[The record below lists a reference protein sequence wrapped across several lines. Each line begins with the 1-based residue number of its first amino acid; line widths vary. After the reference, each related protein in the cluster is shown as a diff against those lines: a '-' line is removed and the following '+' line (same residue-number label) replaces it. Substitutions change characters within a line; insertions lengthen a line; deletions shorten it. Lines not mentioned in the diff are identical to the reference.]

1 VIPGSPNGLVDAGD
15 ALAQAASNLDATRT
29 SIVRQARLVDDGWTG
44 AASAG
49 AGGALAQAAA
59 HAGAG
64 GAVCRRAS
72 AVLEVY
78 AAELRAA
85 QQQYEVAAREMATGQ
100 SQQNALVVRIQALTS
115 ELTLLPAPATA
126 WGPLQPCPTPSSPRE
141 AVKHDGGL
149 LSSIGHGVLDVVG
162 LVPVLGAPADGA
174 NAAWYA
180 ADGDTLNA
188 GLSAAGMVPFL
199 GWGATGTKIGIKGFK
214 AARAVEETGLAGKGV
229 KDAAKA
235 AQEMYPRAKTFRRGV
250 RDQVW
255 NQGRQ
260 DATGQVRDPLT
271 GRFMS
276 KNEPWDM
283 GHQL

>member
-1 VIPGSPNGLVDAGD
+1 
-15 ALAQAASNLDATRT
+15 
-29 SIVRQARLVDDGWTG
+29 
-44 AASAG
+44 
-49 AGGALAQAAA
+49 
-59 HAGAG
+59 
-64 GAVCRRAS
+64 VCRRAS

-100 SQQNALVVRIQALTS
+100 SQQNALVVLALDPATAQLRQQATQALTAAQLDADAAVARCLQANQEAAARIQALTS

-180 ADGDTLNA
+180 ADGGTLNA

-260 DATGQVRDPLT
+260 DATGQIRDPLT
-271 GRFMS
+271 GRPMS
-276 KNEPWDM
+276 KNEPWE
-283 GHQL
+283 